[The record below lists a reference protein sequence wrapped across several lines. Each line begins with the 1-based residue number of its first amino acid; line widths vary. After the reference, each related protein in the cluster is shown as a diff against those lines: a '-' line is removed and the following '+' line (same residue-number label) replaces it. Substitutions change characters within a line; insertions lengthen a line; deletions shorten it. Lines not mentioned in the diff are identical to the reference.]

1 MNNINKIEPSQGDRQ
16 KYLSLILQSLPFS
29 LVILRLCLSPLL
41 LWDAIDGTTSTWFI
55 LGFVVAFLSDIF
67 DGAIARRIGV
77 STAAL
82 RQADSLADV
91 CLYLCIGISAWLV
104 HPDVVTAFSI
114 PLTIIIFMQLIWL
127 VVNLAK
133 YGKPAS
139 YHTYSAKAWG
149 VTLFIATIALFGF
162 NYAGVTLLIMI
173 TVGCVHTLEE
183 IAMTLIL
190 PNWTHDVLSIVH
202 ARKLLSSKKYSNLI

>member
-1 MNNINKIEPSQGDRQ
+1 MNNLNTIEHSQRDRQ
-16 KYLSLILQSLPFS
+16 KYSSLILQSLPIS
-29 LVILRLCLSPLL
+29 LVIIRLCLSPLL
-41 LWDAIDGTTSTWFI
+41 LWDALDGTTSPWFI
-55 LGFVVAFLSDIF
+55 FSFVLAFLSDIF

-104 HPDVVTAFSI
+104 HPDVVTKFSI
-114 PLTIIIFMQLIWL
+114 PLSLIILMQLIWL

-149 VTLFIATIALFGF
+149 ITLFITTIALFVF
-162 NYAGVTLLIMI
+162 NYAGVTLLMMI
-173 TVGCVHTLEE
+173 AVGCIHTLEE

-190 PNWTHDVLSIVH
+190 PDWTHDVLSIVH
-202 ARKLLSSKKYSNLI
+202 ARKIVSYKK